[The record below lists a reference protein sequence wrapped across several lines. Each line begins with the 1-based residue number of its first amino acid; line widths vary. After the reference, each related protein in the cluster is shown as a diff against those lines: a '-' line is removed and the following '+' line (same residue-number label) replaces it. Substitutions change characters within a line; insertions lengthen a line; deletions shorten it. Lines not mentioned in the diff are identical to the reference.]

1 MGITLGTDAPL
12 TMKYIASI
20 GDQEFEVDI
29 INQHEVAVN
38 GKHYKINF
46 KPVSGQPV
54 FSLLADNGSYQA
66 HLFESDDDELQILL
80 RGTLYKVLIE
90 DEREKRLRAAAGST
104 GSSSGEL
111 ILKSPMPGLI
121 VQVPVKVGDLVSTG
135 DVLVIL
141 ESMKMQNELKSSQD
155 GKVTQ
160 IQVKEGDSV
169 EQKQILLIVEASK
182 D

>member
-1 MGITLGTDAPL
+1 MGVSLGTDAPL

-29 INQHEVAVN
+29 INKHEVKVD
-38 GKHYKINF
+38 GKTYKINF
-46 KPVSGQPV
+46 KAVSGQPV

-66 HLFESDDDELQILL
+66 HVFESDDDELQILL
-80 RGTLYKVLIE
+80 RGTLYKVLVE
-90 DEREKRLRAAAGST
+90 DEREKRLKAAAGAY
-104 GSSSGEL
+104 SSASGDL
-111 ILKSPMPGLI
+111 LLKSPMPGLI
-121 VQVPVKVGDLVSTG
+121 VEVPVKVGDLVEAG

-141 ESMKMQNELKSSQD
+141 ESMKMQNELKSSQN

-160 IQVKEGDSV
+160 IQVNEGDSV

-182 D
+182 N